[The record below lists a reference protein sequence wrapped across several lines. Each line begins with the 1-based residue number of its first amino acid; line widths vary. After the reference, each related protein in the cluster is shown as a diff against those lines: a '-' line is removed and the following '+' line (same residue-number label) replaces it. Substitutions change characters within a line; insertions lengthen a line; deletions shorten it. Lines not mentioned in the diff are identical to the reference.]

1 MEFKLSNELSDK
13 LIRYDNVRRSTV
25 VETKKRK
32 KQGEYPLGLPP
43 IEKMLPKDVL
53 PLSVDRK
60 KIIKDIGQNRDCRY
74 RWDTFSWPKV
84 TDKYPQ
90 IGHEDYLFKPTDR
103 RVTWDG
109 HRVKRNIFVYH
120 HESMWVCLW
129 VPHTHKYVYGYS
141 FAFRDNNTNQK
152 RYESH
157 PLNGHHPNRKV
168 FCRKESNYSNSPN
181 YDHQKPKHLFFGW
194 SWNDCESIKVGCSK
208 WRYKT
213 VYVTKEMLKVG
224 HTFDPTF
231 GIFYGREI
239 TGRKDKDEALSKR
252 LGEFHRVLVRSMP
265 QWRDADGSQ
274 PRSSARYYGRSS
286 ASYRNIFDRYIRN
299 SLATV
304 IADKFESLQQ
314 SWKSCSVENKEEY
327 NKHLILHD
335 NLKWDVKRIKDLLYR
350 LHNKECMTLYERRH
364 NISHPLWKKDGWI
377 EQPFFRRLLHLTLKD
392 METRMENS
400 QEQSKDFVV
409 LPLEQMS
416 HFIEWIHYVLRIWPD
431 TPVDYF
437 QNYYKYL
444 SEVQVPW
451 QIGPSWREV
460 TNPRDRFVTQN
471 GEAYLNRM
479 PVKTFLEYIKKI
491 QEELMEIAKKRNEIT
506 NYYKIKGRWGFE
518 PREWNDTVGM
528 LRDVMN
534 GYYNRNQRFGEL
546 DKAKTEANLS
556 SPRRWRM
563 TELHDHVMAE
573 QWKNRNENE
582 DLPQD
587 LFPTPIH
594 VALSDLTTDPNL
606 DLPMWQDITNDKR
619 LCFLQPRNTHMLADW
634 GKAVRNCVGN
644 SSYAQGVKKKKY
656 FIVLTMINKEPRYT
670 VQLKLSDGTLLV
682 DQILDVANRNLSQ
695 EEKSFVQLAFAR
707 AFDLRSQ
714 QIKEES
720 K

>member
-1 MEFKLSNELSDK
+1 MEFKLSTELSDK
-13 LIRYDNVRRSTV
+13 LIRYDSIRKSTV
-25 VETKKRK
+25 TTSKTPKKPA
-32 KQGEYPLGLPP
+32 EYPLGLPP

-53 PLSVDRK
+53 PLSVSRK
-60 KIIKDIGQNRDCRY
+60 KLIKDISNIRDHRY
-74 RWDTFSWPKV
+74 RWHTMSWPKV

-90 IGHEDYLFKPTDR
+90 IGYEDHLFKPTDR
-103 RVTWDG
+103 RVTWDS
-109 HRVKRNIFVYH
+109 HRVKRNIIIYH

-129 VPHTHKYVYGYS
+129 VPHTYKYIYGYS
-141 FAFRDNNTNQK
+141 FAFRDNKTNQK

-157 PLNGHHPNRKV
+157 PINGHNPNRIV
-168 FCRKESNYSNSPN
+168 FCRKGGRWSGSPK
-181 YDHQKPKHLFFGW
+181 YDHNKPKHLFLGW
-194 SWNDCESIKVGCSK
+194 SWNDCESIKIGSSNWK
-208 WRYKT
+208 YKT
-213 VYVTKEMLKVG
+213 VYVTKEMLKAG

-231 GIFYGREI
+231 GMFYGRDIE
-239 TGRKDKDEALSKR
+239 GRKDKDESLAKR
-252 LGEFHRVLVRSMP
+252 LHDFRVVLYRSIP
-265 QWRDADGSQ
+265 QWKKEHGRHDIDHWS
-274 PRSSARYYGRSS
+274 RYYRS
-286 ASYRNIFDRYIRN
+286 RCEDMFDRCTRN

-304 IADKFESLQQ
+304 IADKFEPLQQ
-314 SWKSCSVENKEEY
+314 NWKSCSKEDREEY
-327 NKHLILHD
+327 NAPLLLKD
-335 NLKWDVKRIKDLLYR
+335 NFKWDVRRIKDLLYR

-392 METRMENS
+392 LELRMENS
-400 QEQSKDFVV
+400 QEESKDFVV
-409 LPLEQMS
+409 IPLEQMS
-416 HFIEWIHYVLRIWPD
+416 HFIQWIHYVLRIWPD

-444 SEVQVPW
+444 MEVQVPW
-451 QIGPSWREV
+451 QVGQTVKES
-460 TNPRDRFVTQN
+460 TDPRDRFVTGN
-471 GEAYLNRM
+471 GEAYLGRM
-479 PVKTFLEYIKKI
+479 PVKTFLEYIRKI
-491 QEELMEIAKKRNEIT
+491 QEEQMEIAKKRDEIT

-518 PREWNDTVGM
+518 PREWNDTIGM

-534 GYYNRNQRFGEL
+534 AYYNRNQRFGEL
-546 DKAKTEANLS
+546 DKAKTETDLT
-556 SPRRWRM
+556 SPRRWRI

-587 LFPTPIH
+587 LFPKPIH
-594 VALSDLTTDPNL
+594 VKLSDLTTDPNL

-619 LCFLQPRNTHMLADW
+619 ICFLQPKTTHMLADW
-634 GKAVRNCVGN
+634 GRAVRNCVGN
-644 SSYAQGVKKKKY
+644 SSYSQGVKKKKY
-656 FIVLTMINKEPRYT
+656 FIVLTMINNEPRYT

>member
-1 MEFKLSNELSDK
+1 MEFKLSTELSDK
-13 LIRYDNVRRSTV
+13 LIRYDRIRKSTV
-25 VETKKRK
+25 TASKTPKKPA
-32 KQGEYPLGLPP
+32 EYPLGLPP

-53 PLSVDRK
+53 PLTVSRK
-60 KIIKDIGQNRDCRY
+60 KLIKDISNIRDHRY
-74 RWDTFSWPKV
+74 RWHTMSWPKV

-90 IGHEDYLFKPTDR
+90 IGHEDHLFKPTDR
-103 RVTWDG
+103 RVTWDS
-109 HRVKRNIFVYH
+109 HRVKRNIIIYH

-129 VPHTHKYVYGYS
+129 VPHTYKYIYGYS
-141 FAFRDNNTNQK
+141 FAFRDNKTNQK

-157 PLNGHHPNRKV
+157 PINGHNPNRIV
-168 FCRKESNYSNSPN
+168 FCRKGGRWSGSPK
-181 YDHQKPKHLFFGW
+181 YDHNKPKHLFLGW
-194 SWNDCESIKVGCSK
+194 SWNDCESIKIGSSNWK
-208 WRYKT
+208 YKT
-213 VYVTKEMLKVG
+213 VYVTKEMLKAG

-231 GIFYGREI
+231 GMFYGRDIE
-239 TGRKDKDEALSKR
+239 GRKDKDESLAKR
-252 LGEFHRVLVRSMP
+252 LHDFRVVLYHSIP
-265 QWRDADGSQ
+265 QWKKEYARRDIDHWN
-274 PRSSARYYGRSS
+274 RYYRS
-286 ASYRNIFDRYIRN
+286 RCEDMFDRCTRN

-314 SWKSCSVENKEEY
+314 NWKSCSKEDREEY
-327 NKHLILHD
+327 NAPLLLKD
-335 NLKWDVKRIKDLLYR
+335 NFKWDVRRIKDLLYR

-392 METRMENS
+392 LELRMENS
-400 QEQSKDFVV
+400 QEESKDFVV
-409 LPLEQMS
+409 IPLEQMS
-416 HFIEWIHYVLRIWPD
+416 HFIQWIHYVLRIWPD

-444 SEVQVPW
+444 MEVQVPY
-451 QIGPSWREV
+451 QVGHTLKES
-460 TNPRDRFVTQN
+460 TDPRDRFVTSN
-471 GEAYLNRM
+471 GEAYLGRM
-479 PVKTFLEYIKKI
+479 PVKTFLEYVRKV
-491 QEELMEIAKKRNEIT
+491 QEEQMEIAKKRDEIT

-518 PREWNDTVGM
+518 PREWNDTIGM

-534 GYYNRNQRFGEL
+534 AYYNRNQRFGEL
-546 DKAKTEANLS
+546 DKAKTETDLT

-587 LFPTPIH
+587 LFPKPIH
-594 VALSDLTTDPNL
+594 VRLSDLTTDPNL

-619 LCFLQPRNTHMLADW
+619 ICFLQPKTTHMLADW
-634 GKAVRNCVGN
+634 GRAVRNCVGN
-644 SSYAQGVKKKKY
+644 SSYSQGVKKKKY
-656 FIVLTMINKEPRYT
+656 FIVLTMINNEPRYT